1 MLYSTLGVRHGR
13 LTSPFKHKYGDPV
26 SRSQYDGWLLLDT
39 AERGTSA
46 GEETKQESEAILT
59 RRVAERKED
68 AKVFEMTKNL
78 ACVVER

>member
-1 MLYSTLGVRHGR
+1 MLIDAIQHTWVRHGR
-13 LTSPFKHKYGDPV
+13 FTSPFKHKYGDSV
-26 SRSQYDGWLLLDT
+26 SRAESPVDT

-46 GEETKQESEAILT
+46 GEETKQESEAVLT